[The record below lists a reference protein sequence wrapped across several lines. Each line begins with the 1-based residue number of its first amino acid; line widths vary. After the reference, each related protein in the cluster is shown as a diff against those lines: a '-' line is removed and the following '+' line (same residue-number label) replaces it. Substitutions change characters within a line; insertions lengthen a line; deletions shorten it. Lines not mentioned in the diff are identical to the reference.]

1 MRSCLIFGALAIG
14 LGLSS
19 ASTAAPIAP
28 AGLRGDTPTA
38 ADTVLVRRC
47 PPGYRRTLGGCMRKR
62 PSWWS
67 MLLGR

>member
-1 MRSCLIFGALAIG
+1 MRSCLILGALAFG

-19 ASTAAPIAP
+19 ATSAAPIAP
-28 AGLRGDTPTA
+28 AGLRGTTSAA

-62 PSWWS
+62 TSWWS
-67 MLLGR
+67 MLIGR